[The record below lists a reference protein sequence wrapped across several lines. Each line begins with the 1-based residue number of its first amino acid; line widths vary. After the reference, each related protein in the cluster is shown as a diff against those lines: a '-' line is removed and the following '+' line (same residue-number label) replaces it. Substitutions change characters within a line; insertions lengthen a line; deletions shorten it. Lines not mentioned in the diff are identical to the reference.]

1 MPRFHYKA
9 VNPTGELLE
18 GELQGRNQQA
28 VIRRLQDLGH
38 TPILVGEAA
47 EGRGGW
53 ARAWLG
59 RRRARMDLGRFTR
72 DLANLLKAGIPLE
85 RALEMLAE
93 ITEEVAT
100 AELISRL
107 LDRVRGGAGLA
118 AAMEAEEGA
127 FGRFYVNMVKAAEAG
142 GALEDVLARLAEY
155 LEKYQALRGNI
166 KTALIYPGILVGVTV
181 LSLIVLVTF
190 VIPQFAALFEEMGK
204 ALPLPSRIVMAVG
217 KFLQVYGWLVVA
229 SLSMF
234 ALYLRHLLAKPP
246 FRYRWDRW
254 LLRLPLVGDLI
265 AKMETAIFA
274 RTLGTLLGGGVPLL
288 AGLAIVK
295 ETVTNRVLAETLGS
309 VAEEV
314 QQGRGLA
321 EPIARS
327 GRFPRL
333 AAHLV
338 RVGEETGQL
347 EAMLL
352 QLAAT
357 CDGEV
362 NRAVQ
367 RMLALLEPLLIIG
380 LGLVIGSIILSI
392 LVAVLSVNELAFQP
406 VGSR

>member
-204 ALPLPSRIVMAVG
+204 ARPLPSRIVMAVG

-254 LLRLPLVGDLI
+254 LLRL
-265 AKMETAIFA
+265 
-274 RTLGTLLGGGVPLL
+274 LLGGGVPLL